1 MAEQRIPH
9 QHRRLDN
16 RPSHGL
22 ARRIVGLFGPY
33 KLPVAAVGL
42 LIVLSAGLGV
52 VNPVLVKEVFDSALF
67 PASGSPDLMLLWI
80 LAGVIAAIAVVGGL
94 VSVVQSYLT
103 GKVGQG
109 VTGDLQE
116 AVYGHL
122 LGMSVNF
129 LARTRTGE
137 MQSRVSHDING
148 IEPVVASAFA
158 DSISSAAALIAVLVA
173 MLFLSWEFTVVAMA
187 MLPVFLLLS
196 RWVGR
201 RRREVMGQAQN
212 SMAQVTAITEETLSM
227 SGILLAKLF
236 GRQHDE
242 LHHFRRH
249 NEELSRFA
257 IRQRMIAQSFYATV
271 TAFLAL
277 SPALVYLAAGYL
289 IFAGDASVASAGTII
304 AFTALQSRLYQPMER
319 LLQVSVE
326 LQTSLALFDRI
337 FGYLDLEQDITD
349 APDAISLQRGQVRG
363 EVVFDSVRVESSR
376 FSGRDSSASGGRP
389 HPNPPPQG
397 EGSGSSPSP
406 QGEGSGGIPSLQGEG
421 SGGSPSLQG
430 EGTEGSPSPKGE
442 GMVERQWALD
452 GVTFR
457 IRPGQLAAFV
467 GPSGAGKTTIAALV
481 PRLRDATDG
490 SVSIDGIDVRRIRLA
505 DLSAAVGFVTQ
516 ESFLLQ
522 ATIEENL
529 RYAKPDASDEDILA
543 ATKAASI
550 HDRIMELPAGYATL
564 VGERGFGLSIGERQ
578 RLSIAR
584 ALLHEPRILIL
595 DEATS
600 ALDTASERLLQSALA
615 PMVQGRTTLVIAHR
629 LSTILAAD
637 VIFTVVGGRI
647 NDFGTHAELLER

>member
-363 EVVFDSVRVESSR
+363 EVAFDSVRVESSR

-389 HPNPPPQG
+389 HPNPPP
-397 EGSGSSPSP
+397 E
-406 QGEGSGGIPSLQGEG
+406 GEG

-430 EGTEGSPSPKGE
+430 EGTEGSPNPQGE
-442 GMVERQWALD
+442 EMVERQWALD

-481 PRLRDATDG
+481 PRLRDTTDG

-529 RYAKPDASDEDILA
+529 RYAKPDASEEDILA